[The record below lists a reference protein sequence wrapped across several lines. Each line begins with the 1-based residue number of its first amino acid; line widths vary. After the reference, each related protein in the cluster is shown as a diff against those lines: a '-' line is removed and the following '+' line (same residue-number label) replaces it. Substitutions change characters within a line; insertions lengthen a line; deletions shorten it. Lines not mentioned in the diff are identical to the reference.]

1 VNPTTTGMP
10 EAQPTPPRLVS
21 LDQFRGYTVLG
32 MFLVNFAGGFAVLPD
47 TIRHHHTHFSYA
59 DSIMPQFLFA
69 VGFALRMVFLKR
81 WQTAGPWGAYRRA
94 FVRVTGLLLVGL
106 IVHGL
111 TGGVRSWDE
120 LRELG
125 VGGFF
130 RTAFQRNPFETLTHI
145 AVTSLWVLPV
155 IAAGPLVRIAYA
167 VGSAALFWYLSQWHG
182 YYTWVVTR
190 PGIDGGPLAFLSW
203 TTPLLVG
210 SLAYDAVVAGSPR
223 AVVGKLLLWAAVL
236 MALGYGL
243 SCLSRTLD
251 PEAPPPLA
259 DPPFVAPATPKEE
272 YHKLSKQP
280 ENAGHL
286 FWVMSQRAGSP
297 SYLVF
302 GAGFSLAL
310 YAVFV
315 LVCDVAGFHAAVLE
329 TLGANALAA
338 YIVHD
343 MVGHTLHGYT
353 PRDAPLWYALAAF
366 GVYFALCYVFLR
378 HLEKHRL
385 FLRL

>member
-1 VNPTTTGMP
+1 MAR
-10 EAQPTPPRLVS
+10 EESASRIVS

-32 MFLVNFAGGFAVLPD
+32 MFLVNFAGVFAVLPE

-69 VGFALRMVFLKR
+69 VGFALRLTFLRR
-81 WQTAGPWGAYRRA
+81 WQTAGPWAAYRRA
-94 FVRVTGLLLVGL
+94 FVRVGGLLLFAV
-106 IVHGL
+106 VYHGL
-111 TGGVRSWDE
+111 SGSVKNWSE
-120 LRELG
+120 LTELG
-125 VGGFF
+125 VGGFLL
-130 RTAFQRNPFETLTHI
+130 TAFQRKPFETLTHI

-155 IAAGPLVRIAYA
+155 IAARPSVRVAYA
-167 VGSAALFWYLSQWHG
+167 ALSAALFWHLSQHHG
-182 YYTWVVTR
+182 YYTWVVTK
-190 PGIDGGPLAFLSW
+190 PGIDGGPLGFLTW

-210 SLAYDAVVAGSPR
+210 SLAYDAILAHSPK
-223 AVVGKLLLWAAVL
+223 AVVGRLLLWGCVL

-251 PEAPPPLA
+251 PEVPPLLA

-272 YHKLSKQP
+272 YYQLSKQP
-280 ENAGHL
+280 ENARHL

-297 SYLVF
+297 SYLIF

-366 GVYFALCYVFLR
+366 GVFFALCYVFLR